1 MKTRKSFLLR
11 IDPRLFQELEAWAA
25 AEFRS
30 VNAQVEFLLREC
42 VSRRRKALPSSDL
55 PGGPEAGK
63 NPDSPGDSH

>member
-42 VSRRRKALPSSDL
+42 VNRRRKALPPDEL
-55 PGGPEAGK
+55 QGGPETMPAHEPP
-63 NPDSPGDSH
+63 NDSD

>member
-42 VSRRRKALPSSDL
+42 VSRRRKALPSGEM
-55 PGGPEAGK
+55 PGGPEA
-63 NPDSPGDSH
+63 PDIPEGPHDSN

>member
-30 VNAQVEFLLREC
+30 VNAQVEFLLRDC
-42 VSRRRKALPSSDL
+42 VNRRRKALPSAEL
-55 PGGPEAGK
+55 PGGADSIAAPEG
-63 NPDSPGDSH
+63 PLDSE

>member
-30 VNAQVEFLLREC
+30 VNSQVEFLLREC
-42 VSRRRKALPSSDL
+42 VSRRRKALPA
-55 PGGPEAGK
+55 PEFQGGSQTPPAAETSEE
-63 NPDSPGDSH
+63 PD

>member
-30 VNAQVEFLLREC
+30 VNSQVEFLLREC
-42 VSRRRKALPSSDL
+42 VSRRRKALPSAEL
-55 PGGPEAGK
+55 PGGSPSTPA
-63 NPDSPGDSH
+63 PDTPAEPD

>member
-30 VNAQVEFLLREC
+30 VNAQVEFLLRDC
-42 VSRRRKALPSSDL
+42 VSRRRKAIPSGDL
-55 PGGPEAGK
+55 PIGPAAESAPES
-63 NPDSPGDSH
+63 NDDSD